1 MTLRST
7 ILALACAAA
16 LAACGQSGAGAP
28 QGAADNAAGGA
39 NATQTA
45 AAPASCDN
53 PAQPIALGS
62 TTQSQLAATRNPY
75 PANATYY
82 CVDVPGGT
90 RNVTIQLS
98 GLSADL
104 DLYVGHG
111 AISTVQGVDIS
122 QGQNY
127 QWKSNAY
134 QNVDETVEI
143 ANPQAGIYYIEVVSF
158 EGNGS
163 NFTLNV
169 R

>member
-7 ILALACAAA
+7 FLALAFAGA

-28 QGAADNAAGGA
+28 QNAADAT

-45 AAPASCDN
+45 AAAPASCDS

-62 TTQSQLAATRNPY
+62 TTQSQLAATRQPY

-82 CVDVPGGT
+82 CIDVPAGT
-90 RNVTIQLS
+90 RNVSIQLS

-104 DLYVGHG
+104 DVYVGHG

-122 QGQNY
+122 AGQNY

-134 QNVDETVEI
+134 QNVDENVQI
-143 ANPQAGIYYIEVVSF
+143 PNPQPGIYYIEIVSF

-163 NFTLNV
+163 PFTLNV

>member
-1 MTLRST
+1 MTLRSI
-7 ILALACAAA
+7 ILAVACAGA

-28 QGAADNAAGGA
+28 QNAAAGG
-39 NATQTA
+39 NATHTA

-82 CVDVPGGT
+82 CVDVPAGT

-104 DLYVGHG
+104 DVYVGHG

-122 QGQNY
+122 AGQNY

-143 ANPQAGIYYIEVVSF
+143 ANPQAGIYYIEIVSF

-163 NFTLNV
+163 PFTLNV